1 MSPLGTAL
9 VLLHWPLAAA
19 ALWDLRALAVRP
31 AAPSEAP
38 VLLSRLVRE
47 RMNPLS
53 VDPERFL
60 VAWDEPN
67 GIAAFGQIR
76 PLGSDASELASLVVE
91 PRYRGLGVG
100 TMLAAKLLA
109 RHRSGADSSKP
120 LYLVTLQRTQPFYER
135 LGFAPVS
142 SPPTEMRL
150 EVAAGSVVARL
161 AAGQNLVCMS
171 SCQHDRKSDT

>member
-1 MSPLGTAL
+1 M
-9 VLLHWPLAAA
+9 
-19 ALWDLRALAVRP
+19 
-31 AAPSEAP
+31 
-38 VLLSRLVRE
+38 LLSRLVRE

-120 LYLVTLQRTQPFYER
+120 LYLVPLQRTQPFYER

-150 EVAAGSVVARL
+150 EVAAGSSRPARWSRGL
-161 AAGQNLVCMS
+161 LQGRTSSACRAASMTVRVIREL
-171 SCQHDRKSDT
+171 